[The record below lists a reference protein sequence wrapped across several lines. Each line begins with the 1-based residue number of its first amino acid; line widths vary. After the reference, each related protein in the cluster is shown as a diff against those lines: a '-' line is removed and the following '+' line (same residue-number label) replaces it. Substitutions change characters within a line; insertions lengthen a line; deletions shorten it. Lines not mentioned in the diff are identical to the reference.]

1 MKLRKKAILK
11 CKPNQFLSTLSRLV
25 EWAFLQ
31 MNTQHFLIIIIAR
44 STYCLRQSVCVHDSR
59 TNCTVLRLFGL
70 PLVLILFNYFQ
81 GAATETRAGDKVEN
95 LFDPKAWQV
104 NRRRGGFKISSK
116 FLVVINSVNAILML
130 FFLYIRSRNET
141 LSLKARVLNY
151 A

>member
-1 MKLRKKAILK
+1 
-11 CKPNQFLSTLSRLV
+11 
-25 EWAFLQ
+25 

-95 LFDPKAWQV
+95 LFDPKLDKSIEDVEDLKFQV
-104 NRRRGGFKISSK
+104 SF
-116 FLVVINSVNAILML
+116 
-130 FFLYIRSRNET
+130 
-141 LSLKARVLNY
+141 SL
-151 A
+151 